1 MTDADNRLD
10 RLLRPK
16 SIAVIGGSWGRS
28 VIEQCV
34 RMQYEG
40 ELWPVHPK
48 LDTVQGYRCY
58 RSVDE
63 LPSAPDA
70 TFIGVNRQ
78 LTIGIVKQLADAG
91 AGGAVCVASG
101 FSEASAEDESAS
113 ALQEQLID
121 ASGDMPI
128 IGPNCYGLINY
139 LDGALLWP
147 DQHGG
152 KRTQSGVAIITQS
165 SNIAINMTMQ
175 RRGLPIA
182 YVMTAGNQAKISIAD
197 MAMALLDDE
206 RVTAIGLHIEG
217 FGDFTGLQQLAE
229 RARERNI
236 GVVVIKAG
244 RSEQSQTAM
253 ISHTNSLSGTDA
265 SASALIERLG
275 FSRVYSIPSFLESLK
290 LLHTCGPL
298 QGNTIA
304 SMSCSGGEASLMA
317 DAIGDRPLHYPSL
330 SDKQQHDLRAALGP
344 MVALANPLD
353 YHTYIWNDRAALTS
367 TFTAMLQ
374 TPATMTFLVI
384 DFPRKDICDD
394 DSWWV
399 ALHALIAARD
409 ATGASVAVLATLPE
423 NLPESVSDFL
433 MEKGVPS
440 LGGVEEALDAV
451 VAASSATDYVK
462 QTPLLYSPVVLQD
475 TCVLSEFQSKALLRE
490 AGLPVATAIQV
501 TSVAEA
507 LEAAHTVGYPLV
519 IKVSGVAHKTEQS
532 GVVLNV
538 QTDESLSHH
547 TKRLFGMSDT
557 LLLEPYFQGA
567 VTEMLLGVVREPDGL
582 FKLTIG
588 SGGVLTEV
596 MQDTASVL
604 LPVSESQLQNA
615 IAKLRIARL
624 LNGYRGQPAAHIPS
638 IISTIL
644 GLCQWVESHAE
655 YLAEVEINPLL
666 CLESK
671 SIVADAL
678 ITSSNS
684 FPVKD

>member
-1 MTDADNRLD
+1 MTDADNPLD

-91 AGGAVCVASG
+91 AGGAVCFASG

-113 ALQEQLID
+113 ALQEQLVD

-152 KRTQSGVAIITQS
+152 KRVQRGVAIITQS

-182 YVMTAGNQAKISIAD
+182 YVMTAGNQAKVSIAD
-197 MAMALLDDE
+197 MAMALLNDE

-217 FGDFTGLQQLAE
+217 FGDFSGLQQLAK

-275 FSRVYSIPSFLESLK
+275 FARVFSIPSFLESLK

-317 DAIGDRPLHYPSL
+317 DAIGDRPLHYPPL
-330 SDKQQHDLRAALGP
+330 SDKQQQDLRAALGP

-353 YHTYIWNDRAALTS
+353 YHTYIWNDRDALTA

-384 DFPRKDICDD
+384 DFPRTDICDD

-399 ALHALIAARD
+399 ALYALVAARD

-433 MEKGVPS
+433 MERAVPS
-440 LGGVEEALDAV
+440 FGGVDEALDAV
-451 VAASSATDYVK
+451 VAASVVTDDVE
-462 QTPLLYSPVVLQD
+462 QAPLLYSPVVLQD
-475 TCVLSEFQSKALLRE
+475 TCVLSEFQSKTLLRQ
-490 AGLPVATAIQV
+490 AGLPVAQAVQV
-501 TSVAEA
+501 SSENKA
-507 LEAAHTVGYPLV
+507 LEAVSTVGYPLV

-538 QTDESLSHH
+538 QTDEDLSRHA
-547 TKRLFGMSDT
+547 KRLLGYSDT
-557 LLLEPYFQGA
+557 LLLEPYFQGSVA
-567 VTEMLLGVVREPDGL
+567 EMLLGVVREPDGL
-582 FKLTIG
+582 FRLTIG

-596 MQDTASVL
+596 MQDTVSLL
-604 LPVSESQLQNA
+604 LPVSEAQLQSA
-615 IAKLRIARL
+615 IAKLRVARL
-624 LNGYRGQPAAHIPS
+624 LNGYRGQAMAHIPS

-644 GLCQWVESHAE
+644 KLCEWVESHAE
-655 YLAEVEINPLL
+655 HLAEVEINPLL

>member
-28 VIEQCV
+28 VVEQCV

-78 LTIGIVKQLADAG
+78 LTIGMVKQLADAG
-91 AGGAVCVASG
+91 AGGAVCFASG
-101 FSEASAEDESAS
+101 FSEASAEDDSAS

-152 KRTQSGVAIITQS
+152 KRVQRGVAIITQS

-182 YVMTAGNQAKISIAD
+182 YVMTAGNQAKVSIAD
-197 MAMALLDDE
+197 MAMALLNDE

-217 FGDFTGLQQLAE
+217 FGDFSGLQQLAK
-229 RARERNI
+229 RARECNI

-275 FSRVYSIPSFLESLK
+275 FARVFSIPSFLESLK

-317 DAIGDRPLHYPSL
+317 DAIGDRPLHYPPL
-330 SDKQQHDLRAALGP
+330 SDKQQQDLRAALGP

-353 YHTYIWNDRAALTS
+353 YHTYIWNDRDALTA

-384 DFPRKDICDD
+384 DFPRTDICDD

-399 ALHALIAARD
+399 ALHALVAARD
-409 ATGASVAVLATLPE
+409 ATGASC
-423 NLPESVSDFL
+423 
-433 MEKGVPS
+433 
-440 LGGVEEALDAV
+440 
-451 VAASSATDYVK
+451 
-462 QTPLLYSPVVLQD
+462 LLYTSPSPRD
-475 TCVLSEFQSKALLRE
+475 
-490 AGLPVATAIQV
+490 
-501 TSVAEA
+501 
-507 LEAAHTVGYPLV
+507 
-519 IKVSGVAHKTEQS
+519 
-532 GVVLNV
+532 
-538 QTDESLSHH
+538 
-547 TKRLFGMSDT
+547 
-557 LLLEPYFQGA
+557 
-567 VTEMLLGVVREPDGL
+567 
-582 FKLTIG
+582 
-588 SGGVLTEV
+588 
-596 MQDTASVL
+596 
-604 LPVSESQLQNA
+604 
-615 IAKLRIARL
+615 
-624 LNGYRGQPAAHIPS
+624 RG
-638 IISTIL
+638 
-644 GLCQWVESHAE
+644 
-655 YLAEVEINPLL
+655 
-666 CLESK
+666 
-671 SIVADAL
+671 
-678 ITSSNS
+678 
-684 FPVKD
+684 